1 MNQSL
6 RKKII
11 TLIIAAL
18 LVGFTVIGVPLI
30 SWVAD
35 LFREEQLRRLTL
47 LSESIAS
54 HITEDMLNGEM
65 KSASMLIQKFK
76 GFPAVER
83 VEALKANGAA
93 AFTDLSTLNSVS
105 ARIDRDVYVREPRP
119 AGAGLAQND
128 PMLQKAMET
137 RLPVTAYDP
146 DRASHAMLFPL
157 LNEERCHRC
166 HGGSSAVR
174 GFLLVAMSTAED
186 QAALRALVIKL
197 TAGFA
202 MVMAVVAVLL
212 WVALRRTVTEPI
224 RELAGIARG
233 TTPQGWPA
241 KDAALE
247 GRRDEIGEL
256 AQSFNQMT
264 ARLKDNYQ
272 RLERTEAFLRTVLGS
287 IGEGVTVLD
296 RDYRMVMTNDFVLRV
311 LKRPREEVLGQ
322 HCYEVI
328 HGRQERCEDC
338 AVAET
343 FVTGKPAFTKH
354 TGQAKDGGVTYAELT
369 SYPIFGADGQVEMV
383 VEKILEV
390 SGRVKM
396 EEKLRQAEKLA
407 SLGALTTG
415 LAHEVGNPLA
425 SISTVAQLI
434 ERRTAEPFTREK
446 IALMREHISRLTRV
460 VSDFLDYA
468 RPKGRLRERFDVAE
482 AVRGAIQ
489 MARYDNRARKL
500 AIVTHFDETLPAA
513 MGAPQSFLQVC
524 MNLILNAADAT
535 AGRDGAELS
544 ITAARENGALLV
556 TFADNGEGMGEEE
569 ARRVFEPFF
578 TTKRPGR
585 GVGLGLFVSYNI
597 MRGLD
602 GDITVESRKGAG
614 TVFRLRLPAA
624 PATETAHV

>member
-18 LVGFTVIGVPLI
+18 LAGFSVIGVPLI

-65 KSASMLIQKFK
+65 KSASQLIHKFK
-76 GFPAVER
+76 DFPAVER
-83 VEALKANGAA
+83 VEALKANGQA
-93 AFTDLSTLNSVS
+93 AFGDLTTLDTVS
-105 ARIDRDVYVREPRP
+105 ARLGRKVYEREARP
-119 AGAGLAQND
+119 AGAGLDQGD
-128 PMLQKAMET
+128 PMLKQAMET

-146 DRASHAMLFPL
+146 DRASHTMLFPL

-166 HGGSSAVR
+166 HGGTSAIR
-174 GFLLVAMSTAED
+174 GFLLVAMSTAQD
-186 QAALRALVIKL
+186 QAALRALVVKL
-197 TAGFA
+197 TAGFV
-202 MVMAVVAVLL
+202 MVMAVVAALL

-224 RELAGIARG
+224 RELAQVARD
-233 TTPQGWPA
+233 TAPQGWPA
-241 KDAALE
+241 SGAALE
-247 GRRDEIGEL
+247 RRSDEIGEL

-296 RDYRMVMTNDFVLRV
+296 RDYRMVMTNDFVLRI

-322 HCYEVI
+322 RCYELI
-328 HGRQERCEDC
+328 HNRSERCEDC

-343 FVTGKPAFTKH
+343 FTTGKPAFTKH
-354 TGQAKDGGVTYAELT
+354 TGLAKDGSVTYAELN
-369 SYPIFGADGQVEMV
+369 SYPIIGPDGRVEMV

-390 SGRVKM
+390 SERVKM

-407 SLGALTTG
+407 SLGALTSG

-446 IALMREHISRLTRV
+446 IALMREHIGRLTRV

-468 RPKGRLRERFDVAE
+468 RPKGRLRERFNVAE

-489 MARYDNRARKL
+489 MARYDTRARNL
-500 AIVTHFDETLPAA
+500 SIVTRFDDNLPAA
-513 MGAPQSFLQVC
+513 LGAPQSFLQVC

-535 AGRDGAELS
+535 SGRDGGELS
-544 ITAARENGALLV
+544 IATARESGALLV
-556 TFADNGEGMGEEE
+556 TFADNGEGMSEEE

-602 GDITVESRKGAG
+602 GDITMESRKGVG

-624 PATETAHV
+624 SSAETAHV